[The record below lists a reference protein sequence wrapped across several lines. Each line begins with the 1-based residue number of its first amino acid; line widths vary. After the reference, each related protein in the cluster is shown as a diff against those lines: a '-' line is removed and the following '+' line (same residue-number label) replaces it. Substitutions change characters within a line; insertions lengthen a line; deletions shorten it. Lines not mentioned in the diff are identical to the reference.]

1 MQKKVIESSLKKDII
16 IEIVKFVD
24 EAHCK
29 GKSVTARKF
38 CASLYEKYK
47 GMEMPNSIV
56 SPTMKRIGLTW
67 VPIGRVKRRYT
78 SYRANEIKKYLIG
91 LHKNIQEMKNN
102 TSNKIF
108 VFTNESYIN
117 VNYGYKKVYL
127 PQNKEQDSKLIKNS
141 GKGVVIHYSAC
152 HHRTWS
158 FGSKYMM
165 DNQ

>member
-29 GKSVTARKF
+29 GKSVTARKV

-47 GMEMPNSIV
+47 SMEVQKSTV
-56 SPTMKRIGLTW
+56 GPTMKRIGLTW
-67 VPIGRVKRRYT
+67 ALIGRAKRRYI
-78 SYRANEIKKYLIG
+78 SYRVNEIKKYLIG
-91 LHKNIQEMKNN
+91 LHKNDQEMNNN

-117 VNYGYKKVYL
+117 VNYGYKKLYL
-127 PQNKEQDSKLIKNS
+127 PQNKEQDSKLIQNS
-141 GKGVVIHYSAC
+141 GKGVVIHYSVC
-152 HHRTWS
+152 HHRV
-158 FGSKYMM
+158 
-165 DNQ
+165 